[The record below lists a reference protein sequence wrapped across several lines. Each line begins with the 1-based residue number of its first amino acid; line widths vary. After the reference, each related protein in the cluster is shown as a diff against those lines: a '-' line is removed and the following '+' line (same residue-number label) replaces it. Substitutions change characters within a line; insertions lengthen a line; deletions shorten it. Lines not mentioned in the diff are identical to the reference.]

1 MGIRFF
7 CPNGHKLNVKDF
19 QAGRTGICPCC
30 GVKMPIPLESTRRS
44 SKQERSLQRGGD
56 TMAALASETM
66 APQPA
71 ETAPVSCDVLGD
83 TPVFADAK
91 TGTVAAK
98 RVNSRD
104 PLAEAGDAV
113 WYVHPP
119 SGGQFGPAAADVMR
133 AWIAEGRISVDSL
146 VWHEGWRNWQ
156 MAGKVFPQLSPP
168 AADSVQE
175 PGVPKLVV
183 TSVRSSG
190 APNYRRKRANTVQI
204 VFVGSLTLAVIVLF
218 FIFYAIF
225 KQ

>member
-1 MGIRFF
+1 
-7 CPNGHKLNVKDF
+7 
-19 QAGRTGICPCC
+19 
-30 GVKMPIPLESTRRS
+30 
-44 SKQERSLQRGGD
+44 
-56 TMAALASETM
+56 
-66 APQPA
+66 
-71 ETAPVSCDVLGD
+71 
-83 TPVFADAK
+83 
-91 TGTVAAK
+91 
-98 RVNSRD
+98 
-104 PLAEAGDAV
+104 
-113 WYVHPP
+113 
-119 SGGQFGPAAADVMR
+119 
-133 AWIAEGRISVDSL
+133 
-146 VWHEGWRNWQ
+146 